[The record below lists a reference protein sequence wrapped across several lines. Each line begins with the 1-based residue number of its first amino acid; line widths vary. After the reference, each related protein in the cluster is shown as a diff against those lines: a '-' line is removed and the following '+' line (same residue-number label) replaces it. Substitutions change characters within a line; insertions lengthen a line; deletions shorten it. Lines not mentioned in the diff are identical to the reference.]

1 MMRKLTPSLM
11 ALFLVACGSSSNDSA
26 KTSTVNFGLSD
37 APVENLS
44 SVVVT
49 VESMTLRT
57 AAGEDILVD
66 EFYNSDD
73 PTTPLAQIQ
82 IDLLDYQG
90 DQYRTISQDLEL
102 EVGTYQSLTL
112 NILDDEVSN
121 AYAEES
127 DGAIKP
133 IKVPSDTLKLG
144 GFTVDESGLQTF
156 VVEFDLRQSMTYNPG
171 PDRYIL
177 KPRGFRI
184 VEAAAS
190 STVSGTVDLAFYNA
204 LEPCSSKSD
213 SSVGNVIY
221 LYEGHDLDLSSLTDQ
236 LDRDLS
242 SNGITTENTPFTS
255 ITLDDLGQYE
265 VAFLPP
271 GDYTLAFSCVAEND
285 DPDIYDNLVIPAPE
299 NATLEISLGAGEV
312 ESVNIPQL

>member
-1 MMRKLTPSLM
+1 MMRQLTPSLM
-11 ALFLVACGSSSNDSA
+11 ALILVACGSSSNDSA

-37 APVENLS
+37 APIENLS

-66 EFYNSDD
+66 EFFNSDD
-73 PTTPLAQIQ
+73 PTTPLAQFQ

-90 DQYRTISQDLEL
+90 DQYSIISQDLEL

-112 NILDDEVSN
+112 DVLDEDVSN
-121 AYAEES
+121 AYVEES

-156 VVEFDLRQSMTYNPG
+156 IVEFDLRQSMTYNPG

-177 KPRGFRI
+177 KPRGVRI

-190 STVSGTVDLAFYNA
+190 SSVSGTVDLAYYNA
-204 LEPCSSKSD
+204 LEPCASKAD
-213 SSVGNVIY
+213 SSVGNIIY
-221 LYEGHDLDLSSLTDQ
+221 LYEGHDLDVASLTDQ
-236 LDRDLS
+236 LDPDLS

-285 DPDIYDNLVIPAPE
+285 DPDVYDNLVIPAP
-299 NATLEISLGAGEV
+299 NNTAFEISLSVGEV
-312 ESVNIPQL
+312 ESVNLPLL